1 MLQAEESFFFD
12 QSMKDQTHDLGLF
25 DVSTKKAPN

>member
-12 QSMKDQTHDLGLF
+12 QSMKDHTHALGF
-25 DVSTKKAPN
+25 FIVSINKASN